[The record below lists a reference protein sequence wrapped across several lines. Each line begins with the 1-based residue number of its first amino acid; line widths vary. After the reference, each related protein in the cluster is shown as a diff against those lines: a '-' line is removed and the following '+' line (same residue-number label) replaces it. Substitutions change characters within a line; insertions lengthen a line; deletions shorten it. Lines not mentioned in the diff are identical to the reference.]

1 MQTHRTRH
9 VVVVDDSP
17 VVLVH
22 EVTILDELPDV
33 AIQPFT
39 SSREALA
46 WSAQSPVD
54 CFVLDYHM
62 PEPDGL
68 EMTRM
73 IRLDP
78 RLAGVPIVIVTAEDD
93 PAVRTNVLRAGAND
107 YVTKPAQPLELIAR
121 LTTLLALHDARKA
134 LAMQVDELES
144 SLMTAEQRARAHAAR
159 LEALWGV
166 ANNPTLRGDGRMQ
179 AMLKQAA
186 SAIRTDHAFRGLLG
200 RLEGDEVRLLAMSP
214 LPGDDRSSEILEIG
228 GCAKIEG
235 TIVSVVARTQA
246 WNDLTALDPAPASV
260 TALGWRSVI
269 STQFTAGASRYSM
282 SFASTEPVAVPFG
295 PDDYAYVELLA
306 AFFANHLEVTAL
318 ERSLRD
324 SEQRSRAHAE
334 RLEALSRIV
343 NNPSL
348 GDDERLDA
356 MLREAATAIRP
367 GQPFRGMLA
376 RVEERDV
383 VLEAFAESAETN
395 VPGNFLR
402 SIGNRRPMSGS
413 LVEALMR
420 SGKATAAWDDL
431 MAPGGLR
438 AAGGR
443 SDWRA
448 FICTIF
454 QAGGATHTLS
464 FGSREPVRVPFGPQ
478 DDTYVEIIASFF
490 ANHLHQ
496 RWQFDRIQYQQHYDV
511 LTGLLNRSQF
521 RARARTACLPPA
533 ERFGVVIVNVSGFRR
548 VNERHGHMIGDAMLV
563 EVATALRSSSGD
575 GELVG
580 RLGGD
585 VFAVCLPGASK
596 TEAERRALAVGAIF
610 EHPFSTGDREGTEFI
625 ALAGCVGFA
634 AAPDDGASFET
645 VLACAEQALLVAKAG
660 GPGTTAGFTTRS
672 SGA

>member
-1 MQTHRTRH
+1 MTQTLRTPRL

-17 VVLVH
+17 VVLKH
-22 EVTILDELPDV
+22 EVAILDELPDV
-33 AIQPFT
+33 VVRPFT

-54 CFVLDYHM
+54 CFVLDYYM

-78 RLAGVPIVIVTAEDD
+78 RLADVPIVIVTAEED
-93 PAVRTNVLRAGAND
+93 PAVRTQVLRSGAND

-121 LTTLLALHDARKA
+121 LTTMLALHDARKA
-134 LAMQVDELES
+134 LAMQVDELET
-144 SLMTAEQRARAHAAR
+144 SLVTAEQRARAHAAR

-166 ANNPTLRGDGRMQ
+166 AHNPTLRGDGRVQ
-179 AMLKQAA
+179 AMLQQAA
-186 SAIRTDHAFRGLLG
+186 SAIRPNQVFCGLLG
-200 RLEGDEVRLLAMSP
+200 RLEGDEVLLLAMSA
-214 LPGDDRSSEILEIG
+214 LPGDDPSAGILKVG
-228 GCAKIEG
+228 ARTKIEG
-235 TIVSVVARTQA
+235 TIVAVVARTQA

-260 TALGWRSVI
+260 PLLGWRSVI

-306 AFFANHLEVTAL
+306 AFFASHLEVTAL

-324 SEQRSRAHAE
+324 AEQRSRKHAE

-356 MLREAATAIRP
+356 MLREAATTIRP
-367 GQPFRGMLA
+367 GQAFRGMLA
-376 RVEERDV
+376 RFEEPDL

-402 SIGNRRPMSGS
+402 SIGNRRPIAGA
-413 LVEALMR
+413 LVEALVR
-420 SGKATAAWDDL
+420 AGRGTAAWDDVF
-431 MAPGGLR
+431 APGGPR
-438 AAGGR
+438 ERDGQ

-448 FICTIF
+448 FICTAF
-454 QAGGATHTLS
+454 QAGGATHALS
-464 FGSREPVRVPFGPQ
+464 FGSREPVRTPFGPQ
-478 DDTYVEIIASFF
+478 DNTYVEIIASFF

-521 RARARTACLPPA
+521 RSRSRMACLPPA
-533 ERFGVVIVNVSGFRR
+533 ERFGVIIVDVSVFRR
-548 VNERHGHMIGDAMLV
+548 VNERYGHMIGDAMLV
-563 EVATALRSSSGD
+563 EVATAVRSLSRE
-575 GELVG
+575 GEIVG

-585 VFAVCLPGASK
+585 VFATCLPGVSK
-596 TEAERRALAVGAIF
+596 SEAERRALEVAGIF
-610 EHPFSTGDREGTEFI
+610 EHPFSTGDRQGTEFI
-625 ALAGCVGFA
+625 ALAGCIGFA
-634 AAPDDGASFET
+634 AAPDDGSSFET

-672 SGA
+672 S